1 MRKIHLVFIIQST
14 NQRTLF
20 LHLFLFLSKERNVI
34 SSFEYIPIMK
44 NDNFL

>member
-14 NQRTLF
+14 NQQTLF

-34 SSFEYIPIMK
+34 SSFDIPMMK

>member
-14 NQRTLF
+14 NQQTLF
-20 LHLFLFLSKERNVI
+20 LHLFLFLNKERNVI
-34 SSFEYIPIMK
+34 SSFDIPIMK